1 MSENIDELTFEQGI
15 KKLENILSKLESED
29 TPLDQMISLYEEAN
43 RLTVICKKQLDDA
56 DQRMAKLVKNENG
69 ELSEEV

>member
-43 RLTVICKKQLDDA
+43 RLTVICKKKLDDA
-56 DQRMAKLVKNENG
+56 GQRMAKLVKNENG

>member
-43 RLTVICKKQLDDA
+43 RLTVTCKKKLDDA

>member
-43 RLTVICKKQLDDA
+43 RLTVICKKKLDDA
-56 DQRMAKLVKNENG
+56 DQRMPKLVKNENG

>member
-1 MSENIDELTFEQGI
+1 MSENIDKLTFEQGI

-43 RLTVICKKQLDDA
+43 RLTVICKKKLDDA
-56 DQRMAKLVKNENG
+56 DQRMTKLVKNENG

>member
-1 MSENIDELTFEQGI
+1 MSENIDKLTFEQGI
-15 KKLENILSKLESED
+15 KKLENIISKLESED

-43 RLTVICKKQLDDA
+43 RLTVICKKKLDDA

>member
-1 MSENIDELTFEQGI
+1 MSEKIDELTFEQGI

-43 RLTVICKKQLDDA
+43 RLTVICKKKLDDA

>member
-43 RLTVICKKQLDDA
+43 RLTVICKKKLDDA

-69 ELSEEV
+69 ELSEEI

>member
-1 MSENIDELTFEQGI
+1 MSENIDDLTFEQGI

-43 RLTVICKKQLDDA
+43 RLTVICKKKLDDA

>member
-1 MSENIDELTFEQGI
+1 MSENIDKLTFEQGI

-43 RLTVICKKQLDDA
+43 RLTVICKKKLDDA

>member
-1 MSENIDELTFEQGI
+1 MSENIDKLTFEQGI

-43 RLTVICKKQLDDA
+43 RLTVICKKKV
-56 DQRMAKLVKNENG
+56 R
-69 ELSEEV
+69 

>member
-43 RLTVICKKQLDDA
+43 RLTVICKKKLDDA

>member
-1 MSENIDELTFEQGI
+1 MSEKTDDLTFEQGI

-43 RLTVICKKQLDDA
+43 RLTVICKQKLDNA
-56 DQRMAKLVKNENG
+56 NQRMTKLVKNQNG
-69 ELSEEV
+69 ELSEEL

>member
-1 MSENIDELTFEQGI
+1 MSEKTDDLTFEQGI

-43 RLTVICKKQLDDA
+43 RLTVICKKKLDDA
-56 DQRMAKLVKNENG
+56 GQRMAKLVKNENG

>member
-1 MSENIDELTFEQGI
+1 MSENTDDLTFEQGI

-43 RLTVICKKQLDDA
+43 RLTVICKKKLDDA
-56 DQRMAKLVKNENG
+56 GQRMAKLVKNENG

>member
-29 TPLDQMISLYEEAN
+29 TPLNQMISLYEEAN
-43 RLTVICKKQLDDA
+43 RLTVICKKKLDDA

>member
-43 RLTVICKKQLDDA
+43 RLTVICKKKLDDA
-56 DQRMAKLVKNENG
+56 DQRMVKLVKNENG

>member
-43 RLTVICKKQLDDA
+43 QLTVICKKKLDDA

>member
-1 MSENIDELTFEQGI
+1 MSEKTDDLTFEQGI

-43 RLTVICKKQLDDA
+43 RLTVICKKKLDDA